1 MNYIP
6 LSIQQRFLFFTGKG
20 GVGKTSVAAATAI
33 TLASEGRNV
42 LLVSTDPAS
51 NLDDVLDTALGQQPT
66 PIPAVPWLYGINID
80 PEQAARD
87 YRDQVVA
94 PYRGILP
101 DSAVAQIEEQLSG
114 ACTVEIAAFDEFT
127 KWLAD
132 TDENRRFDHIIFDT
146 APTGHTLRLLQLPKA
161 WEHHIDTSRHGA
173 SCLGPLSGLQAKKE
187 LYSHAVLELSNAD
200 RTALYLVARPDQAS
214 LAEAAR
220 ASGELRELGLLNQ
233 HLIINGMLKTDGQD
247 PYAARYASLQHEAL
261 QGMPHALQS
270 LPRYEVRLK
279 PMTMTGIH
287 RLRQLLTDTES
298 IDLSLPDYSVDPI
311 GEAGL
316 SPLLQQW
323 KDKKSGVIM
332 TMGKGGVGKT
342 TVAAALAVGLARMG
356 RHVHLSTTDPAA
368 HLTITLGDGLEID
381 RLTVSRIDPK
391 AETEAYVN
399 AIMAANQHLAPDELE
414 LLQEDLNSPCTE
426 EIAVFRAFARTVDQ
440 INDGFV
446 VLDTAPTGHTLM
458 LLDAAEAY
466 HREVSRSAGDSPE
479 EVHMLLPR
487 LRNKEETSIIIVT
500 LPDATPVLEAE
511 RLQQDL
517 IRASITPSWWVVN
530 QSWQGIPTHD
540 PVLRQRVIH
549 EKEWIQRVKTCS
561 TDMTIVPWQEEA
573 PIGEELLQLIN

>member
-1 MNYIP
+1 MKYAP

-33 TLASEGRNV
+33 TLASGGRNV

-51 NLDDVLDTALGQQPT
+51 NLDDVLETTLGQKPT
-66 PIPAVPWLYGINID
+66 SIPAVPHLFGINID
-80 PEQAARD
+80 PELAAEA
-87 YRDQVVA
+87 YREQVVA

-101 DSAVAQIEEQLSG
+101 NSAVAQIEEQLSG

-127 KWLAD
+127 RLLAD
-132 TDENRRFDHIIFDT
+132 TDENRKFDHIIFDT

-161 WEHHIDTSRHGA
+161 WDHHIDTSRHGA

-187 LYSHAVLELSNAD
+187 LYSHAVLELSSAE

-214 LAEAAR
+214 LDEADR
-220 ASGELRELGLLNQ
+220 ASRELKELGLLNQ
-233 HLIINGMLKTDGQD
+233 HLIINGVLKTDGRD
-247 PYAARYASLQHEAL
+247 PFAARYISLQHEAL
-261 QGMPHALQS
+261 EGMSHALQS
-270 LPRYEVRLK
+270 LPHYEVYLK

-287 RLRQLLTDTES
+287 HLRHLLMDTETAE
-298 IDLSLPDYSVDPI
+298 LSVPVHNAFPI
-311 GEAGL
+311 EALGL
-316 SPLLQQW
+316 APLLKQW
-323 KDKKSGVIM
+323 ENKKSGVIL

-356 RHVHLSTTDPAA
+356 HQVHLSTTDPAA
-368 HLTITLGDGLEID
+368 HLTVTLGDDFTID

-391 AETEAYVN
+391 AETQAYVDG
-399 AIMAANQHLAPDELE
+399 IMAANQHLSPDELE
-414 LLQEDLNSPCTE
+414 LLLEDLNSPCTE

-466 HREVSRSAGDSPE
+466 HREVNRSTGDIPE
-479 EVHMLLPR
+479 EVRLLLPR
-487 LRNKEETSIIIVT
+487 LRNGEETSVVIVT

-517 IRASITPSWWVVN
+517 LRASITPSWWVVN

-540 PVLRQRVIH
+540 PILRQR
-549 EKEWIQRVKTCS
+549 ERNETEWIQKVKLVS
-561 TDMTIVPWQEEA
+561 KEMTIVSWQEEA
-573 PIGEELLQLIN
+573 PRGEALLRLL